1 MADTVQHLDVAVGST
16 DQYLGAAIAIT
27 LLVANLVIMLAYN
40 RIIET
45 RARRALG

>member
-1 MADTVQHLDVAVGST
+1 MLQLNWT
-16 DQYLGAAIAIT
+16 LGAAIAIT